1 MRKRCTFTPSLLDC
15 AASIAELTDVNASAR
30 WSAGLV
36 CAWAGTRRERSGTGS
51 SCGKCSTSPEIS
63 RRKDNLR
70 PKKHFNALFERSLVR
85 RSASDVH
92 DHMWSVQIADR
103 RVFWTHCKQNNNPE
117 RLTIKAHNWHQTEPG
132 PRYTV
137 LSSTRTFTLHY
148 FRKALFFSLWNS
160 GNNEDLNSCVSR
172 WAEYVMCV
180 SVLFS
185 SLLQETFSRRF

>member
-1 MRKRCTFTPSLLDC
+1 MYFHSFSFRLRCVDCRAHWCECVGSVIWWPGLRMSGDAQGEEWDWEQLWQMFHQSRNLEKKRQFATEENTLTHSLSGVYWGEARRTSTITC
-15 AASIAELTDVNASAR
+15 EAS
-30 WSAGLV
+30 
-36 CAWAGTRRERSGTGS
+36 
-51 SCGKCSTSPEIS
+51 K
-63 RRKDNLR
+63 
-70 PKKHFNALFERSLVR
+70 
-85 RSASDVH
+85 
-92 DHMWSVQIADR
+92 IADR

-180 SVLFS
+180 SVLS